1 MIKIDNISKIYRVGR
16 DDFYALDNVSLEIAD
31 GDFLAVRGTSGSGK
45 TTLLHIL
52 GCLDS
57 YSGGTYILDGMDV
70 GKLSDDKKAA
80 LRNKKIGFV
89 LQDFALINNK
99 TVLYN
104 VMVPLLFGKTPCK
117 KIKSM
122 ALEALDK
129 VGIKD
134 QAGKR
139 ANQLSGGQRQRVA
152 IARAIV
158 NSPEIILADEPTG
171 SLDSENSRQIMNL
184 LKTMNDEGITVVV
197 VTHDDKV
204 ASFCKRQLFIADGKI
219 TEPTGA

>member
-1 MIKIDNISKIYRVGR
+1 MIKIDNISKIYRVGK
-16 DDFYALDNVSLEIAD
+16 DDFYALDNVSLEIAG

-104 VMVPLLFGKTPCK
+104 VMVPLLFGKTPFK

-122 ALEALDK
+122 ALEALDR

-158 NSPEIILADEPTG
+158 NNPEIILADEPTG

-184 LKTMNDEGITVVV
+184 LKTMNDGGITVVV

-204 ASFCKRQLFIADGKI
+204 ASFCKRQLFIEDGKI
-219 TEPTGA
+219 TEPTGV

>member
-1 MIKIDNISKIYRVGR
+1 MIKIDNISKIYRMGR
-16 DDFYALDNVSLEIAD
+16 DDFYALDNVSLEIAG

-104 VMVPLLFGKTPCK
+104 VMVPLLFGKTPFK

-122 ALEALDK
+122 ALEALDR

-158 NSPEIILADEPTG
+158 NNPEIILADEPTG

-184 LKTMNDEGITVVV
+184 LKTMNDGGITVVV

-204 ASFCKRQLFIADGKI
+204 ASFCKRQLFIEDGKI
-219 TEPTGA
+219 TEPTGV

>member
-1 MIKIDNISKIYRVGR
+1 MIKIDNISKIYRVGK

-104 VMVPLLFGKTPCK
+104 VMVPLLFGKTPFK

-122 ALEALDK
+122 ALEALDR

-204 ASFCKRQLFIADGKI
+204 ASFCKRQLFIEDGKI

>member
-104 VMVPLLFGKTPCK
+104 VMVPLLFGKTPFK

-204 ASFCKRQLFIADGKI
+204 ASFCKRQLFIEDGKI

>member
-1 MIKIDNISKIYRVGR
+1 MIKIDNISKIYRVGK
-16 DDFYALDNVSLEIAD
+16 DDFYALDNVSLEIAG

-104 VMVPLLFGKTPCK
+104 VMVPLLFGKTPFK

-184 LKTMNDEGITVVV
+184 LKTMNDGGITVVV

-204 ASFCKRQLFIADGKI
+204 ASFCKRQLFIEDGKI
-219 TEPTGA
+219 TEPTGV

>member
-1 MIKIDNISKIYRVGR
+1 MIKVDNISKIYRVGK
-16 DDFYALDNVSLEIAD
+16 DDFYALDNVSLEIAG
-31 GDFLAVRGTSGSGK
+31 GDFLAIRGTSGSGK

-70 GKLSDDKKAA
+70 GKLSDDKKAV

-104 VMVPLLFGKTPCK
+104 VMVPLLFGKTPFK

-122 ALEALDK
+122 ALEALDR

-184 LKTMNDEGITVVV
+184 LKTMNDGGITVVV

-204 ASFCKRQLFIADGKI
+204 ASFCKRQLFIEDGKI
-219 TEPTGA
+219 TEPTGV

>member
-1 MIKIDNISKIYRVGR
+1 MIKIDNISKIYRMGR

-104 VMVPLLFGKTPCK
+104 VMVPLLFGKTPFK

-204 ASFCKRQLFIADGKI
+204 ASFCKRQLFIEDGKI

>member
-1 MIKIDNISKIYRVGR
+1 MIKVDNISKIYRVGK
-16 DDFYALDNVSLEIAD
+16 DDFYALDNVSLEIAG
-31 GDFLAVRGTSGSGK
+31 GDFLAIRGTSGSGK

-104 VMVPLLFGKTPCK
+104 VMVPLLFGKTPFK

-122 ALEALDK
+122 ALEALDR

-184 LKTMNDEGITVVV
+184 LKTMNDGGITVVV

-204 ASFCKRQLFIADGKI
+204 ASFCKRQLFIEDGKI

>member
-104 VMVPLLFGKTPCK
+104 VMVPLLFGKTPFK

-122 ALEALDK
+122 ALEALDR

-204 ASFCKRQLFIADGKI
+204 ASFCKRQLFIEDGKI